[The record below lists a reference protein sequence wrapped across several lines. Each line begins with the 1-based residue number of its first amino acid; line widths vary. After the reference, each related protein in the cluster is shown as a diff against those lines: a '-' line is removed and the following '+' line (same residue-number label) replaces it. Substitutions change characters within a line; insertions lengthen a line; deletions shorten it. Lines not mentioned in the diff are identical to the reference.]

1 MTTMQAD
8 AGAPAVLT
16 AGGLR
21 RARPIVVGATYWPG
35 LAAGWVRARLVE
47 SGVSTWTVRLA
58 GAVRSA
64 GGARAVHVA
73 VRCAAWS
80 VIVAGVLTFAASIAV
95 PAWFGLH
102 GQRLLIVTSGSMSP
116 FVEAGDA
123 VVLQAIDDPSQLRV
137 GQVASF
143 WPPGGAHL
151 VTHRIVDLRMIP
163 AMEADAATGAMVP
176 VRDATGV
183 VVERP
188 FILTKGDANATND
201 PNATPL
207 ARVRGVVVGA
217 HAGWGFALDW
227 AGSAQGRM
235 VMLVPPLTLLAA
247 LEIGDSWTG
256 RRRGPRA
263 RPAPRPEEDRFDAY
277 LLG

>member
-1 MTTMQAD
+1 MTTSWAD
-8 AGAPAVLT
+8 AGTSADLVAEVH
-16 AGGLR
+16 R
-21 RARPIVVGATYWPG
+21 RARPMVVGATYWLG
-35 LAAGWVRARLVE
+35 LAAGWVRAGLVV
-47 SGVSTWTVRLA
+47 SGASDRAVHLL
-58 GAVRSA
+58 GAVRALRGRGA
-64 GGARAVHVA
+64 GRMA
-73 VRCAAWS
+73 VRSSAWLL
-80 VIVAGVLTFAASIAV
+80 IGAGVLTFAASIAV

-123 VVLQAIDDPSQLRV
+123 VVLQAIDDPSQLRI

-143 WPPGGAHL
+143 WPPGGTHL

-163 AMEADAATGAMVP
+163 AMEPDPATGAMVP
-176 VRDATGV
+176 LHDASGSV
-183 VVERP
+183 VQRP

-227 AGSAQGRM
+227 AGSARGRM
-235 VMLVPPLTLLAA
+235 VMLVPPLVLLAA
-247 LEIGDSWTG
+247 LELGDTVSE
-256 RRRGPRA
+256 RRRRPRA
-263 RPAPRPEEDRFDAY
+263 RPAPEPQEDRFDAY